1 MYLQQFFVKGLGHAS
16 YLIGDASAG
25 VAFVVDPR
33 RDVGDYLD
41 AARDEG
47 FRITDVL
54 ETHVHNDYVSGA
66 EELRRATGAT
76 VHASPTAQL
85 TRPHRPM
92 TDGDELRVGSLR
104 VRAVATPG
112 HTPDHLAFLVADLS
126 RADEDWILLSG
137 GALLVGTAARPDLL
151 GGPEE
156 ARRAASELFA
166 TLRDR
171 IAPLPDWIELYP
183 THGAGSL
190 CGSGIGGKR
199 WSTVGFERRHNP
211 ALNQPDA
218 DAFARFI
225 LADQPSVP
233 AYWRR
238 MRPTNQAGADP
249 LAGLAAPRAMNG
261 DELAHAAGHG
271 ATVIDT
277 RDPDRYAA
285 GHIPGSLSIGL
296 SDTFGSWAGSMVPI
310 DREVV
315 LVLERPDDLDAALD
329 QLRRA
334 GFDRVV
340 GYLVGGFD
348 AWTGEVQT
356 LRRVPPRQVPGEP
369 ATVLDVREPSEWR
382 EGHIPGA
389 LHIPGAQLPDRLDEV
404 PDGPILV
411 VCAGGYRSSIA
422 ASLLA
427 RGGREDVAHVIG
439 GMDAYR
445 SAGLPLQT
453 DANEPARQ
461 PAEVN

>member
-16 YLIGDASAG
+16 YLIGDPNAG

-33 RDVGDYLD
+33 RDIGDYLD
-41 AARDEG
+41 AARNESL
-47 FRITDVL
+47 RITDVL

-66 EELRRATGAT
+66 EELRRAIGAT
-76 VHASPTAQL
+76 VHASPQAQL
-85 TRPHRPM
+85 TRPHQPM
-92 TDGDELRVGSLR
+92 SHGDELRVGSLR

-126 RADEDWILLSG
+126 RSDEDWILLSG

-156 ARRAASELFA
+156 ARRAAAVLFE
-166 TLRDR
+166 TLQTR
-171 IAPLPDWIELYP
+171 ISPLPDWIELYP

-218 DAFARFI
+218 GAFTQFI

-238 MRPTNQAGADP
+238 MRPTNQEGADA
-249 LAGLAAPRAMNG
+249 LADLPTPRPMTAG
-261 DELAHAAGHG
+261 ELSHAVGHG
-271 ATVIDT
+271 ATVIDA
-277 RDPDRYAA
+277 REPDLYAV
-285 GHIPGSLSIGL
+285 GHVPGSLSIGL
-296 SDTFGSWAGSMVPI
+296 SDTFGTWAGSIVPI

-315 LVLERPDDLDAALD
+315 LVLERPDDLGPAVA

-334 GFDRVV
+334 GFDRIV

-348 AWTGEVQT
+348 AWHGEVET
-356 LRRVPPRQVPGEP
+356 LRQVPSNQVPGESG
-369 ATVLDVREPSEWR
+369 TVLDVREPGEWR
-382 EGHIPGA
+382 EGHVPGA
-389 LHIPGAQLPDRLDEV
+389 VHIPGAQLPNRLDEV

-427 RGGREDVAHVIG
+427 REGHDDVAHVIG

-445 SAGLPLQT
+445 SAGLPLDT
-453 DANEPARQ
+453 ETNEPARQ
-461 PAEVN
+461 PAEVK

>member
-16 YLIGDASAG
+16 YLVGDESAG

-33 RDVGDYLD
+33 RDVAEYL
-41 AARDEG
+41 AAASAEG
-47 FRITDVL
+47 LRITDVL

-66 EELRRATGAT
+66 DELRRTTGAT
-76 VHASPTAQL
+76 VHVSADAGL
-85 TRPHRPM
+85 TRPHDPM
-92 TDGDELRVGSLR
+92 RHGDELRVGSLR
-104 VRAVATPG
+104 VRVLATPG

-126 RADEDWILLSG
+126 RTDEDWILLSG

-151 GGPEE
+151 GGAEE
-156 ARRAASELFA
+156 ARRAAGVLFD
-166 TLRDR
+166 TLTTR

-218 DAFARFI
+218 AAFTDFI

-238 MRPTNQAGADP
+238 MRPTNQAGAAPMDE
-249 LAGLAAPRAMNG
+249 LGSPRAMTG
-261 DELAHAAGHG
+261 DELSHAAGHG
-271 ATVIDT
+271 AAIIDA
-277 RDPDRYAA
+277 RDPERYAA

-296 SDTFGSWAGSMVPI
+296 ADTFGTWAGSMVPI
-310 DREVV
+310 DREIV
-315 LVLERPDDLDAALD
+315 LVLEDPDDLEPAVA

-334 GFDRVV
+334 GFDRVT
-340 GYLVGGFD
+340 GYLLGGFD
-348 AWTGEVQT
+348 AWNGETET
-356 LRRVPPRQVPGEP
+356 LRQVPPRQVPQER
-369 ATVLDVREPSEWR
+369 ATILDVRELSEWR
-382 EGHIPGA
+382 EARIAGA
-389 LHIPGAQLPDRLDEV
+389 VHIPGAQLPARLDEV
-404 PDGPILV
+404 PAGPVLV
-411 VCAGGYRSSIA
+411 VCGGGYRSTIA

-427 RGGREDVAHVIG
+427 REGREDVAHITG

-445 SAGLPLQT
+445 SAGLPIES
-453 DANEPARQ
+453 DEPAMQ
-461 PAEVN
+461 PVEVG